1 MADRLEKRK
10 VMLATGHATGAVF
23 DAYADHG
30 TEEIFREVEQAAQDA
45 FGRLLQFSGRLAI
58 QDSVPD

>member
-1 MADRLEKRK
+1 
-10 VMLATGHATGAVF
+10 MLATGHATGAVF

-30 TEEIFREVEQAAQDA
+30 TEETFREVEQAAQDA